1 MSNELHKLH
10 QLLRL
15 AGGALMKLPKGSV
28 FDQRI
33 LECIR
38 FYVCTCVRLSFVRVY
53 GFTTGCT
60 VLRLVVRLYAC
71 TVVRFYDWLYGCT
84 VVRLYG
90 CTVVRF
96 YGCKVVRLYGC
107 VRVVSLY
114 GCTFHPPIL

>member
-15 AGGALMKLPKGSV
+15 AGAALMKLPKGSV

-38 FYVCTCVRLSFVRVY
+38 FYVCTFVRLSFVRVY

-60 VLRLVVRLYAC
+60 VLRLVVRLY
-71 TVVRFYDWLYGCT
+71 GCT

-90 CTVVRF
+90 CTVVRL
-96 YGCKVVRLYGC
+96 YGCTVVRLYGC